1 MPGRPSGIEISLE
14 TMPQMPT
21 AIAYGVTCRPPEVKK
36 SSYCFSPTSMPP
48 PPVPISTRALISPY
62 DRPAS
67 FHASRA
73 AITPNSAAREYRF
86 GSARPCDSWSPSMGA
101 ADSIDTGGT
110 DAAPRTGKVD
120 PANVVMARVPLT
132 PPLTL
137 RQKQSRPAPNGDTT
151 PIPLMTTRG
160 SPFDC
165 ICAHYNTG
173 RAIDRRRARAAC
185 STDRARR
192 TPLLYRGPALL
203 RLSLCVRVRAR
214 DDGTNQLARG
224 RHRRGALHSICVPP
238 QPVRPRHDP

>member
-1 MPGRPSGIEISLE
+1 
-14 TMPQMPT
+14 MPT

-48 PPVPISTRALISPY
+48 PPVPIRTPALVSPY
-62 DRPAS
+62 ERPAS

-73 AITPNSAAREYRF
+73 AITPNNAAREYRF
-86 GSARPCDSWSPSMGA
+86 GSARPSDSLSPSIGA

-110 DAAPRTGKVD
+110 DAATRHGKLD
-120 PANVVMARVPLT
+120 ASNCVMARVPLT
-132 PPLTL
+132 PRLTL
-137 RQKQSRPAPNGDTT
+137 RQKQSRPAPKGDTT

-173 RAIDRRRARAAC
+173 RAIDRRRATAAC

-192 TPLLYRGPALL
+192 PPLLYRRPALL
-203 RLSLCVRVRAR
+203 RVSLHGRLRAR
-214 DDGTNQLARG
+214 GDGNTQHAR
-224 RHRRGALHSICVPP
+224 RRRQRDAFHSIRAPP
-238 QPVRPRHDP
+238 QPVRPRHNS